1 MKLKKF
7 VLGAVFAL
15 ALVGMMGCN
24 KDKEKDEYASKI
36 TIGKYKGIEVEKMST
51 QPTKDD
57 IESQIKS
64 YLYTLKDEKI
74 KKVKDGDNVNI
85 DFEGKIDGEAFDGGS
100 SEGYDLLIGS
110 NSFIDDFE
118 EQLIDKKV
126 GKEYDIKVTF
136 PKDYAASEEL
146 QGKDA
151 VFTVKI
157 NYVSPRKLTDK
168 IVKKDESNECKT
180 VEEYE
185 TYVEEQLIEQLETTA
200 ESSIKS
206 TILTKIV
213 ENARYNDKNIKE
225 DIDRGIQAVIDSAAF
240 IKGAAVSSFQ
250 ANLEQYTGAKHVIPV
265 GNGTD
270 ALQIALMA
278 LGLKPGDEVITPT
291 FTFIATAEVVALL
304 GLTPVVVD
312 VDWDTMNI
320 SVEAVK
326 KAITKKTKAI
336 VPVHL
341 FGQCADM
348 EELMAIAKAH
358 NLYIIEDACQ
368 AIGSVYRFA
377 DGTEKQAGT
386 MGEIGCTSFFP
397 SKNLGCY
404 GDGGAIFTNDD
415 ELAAKMRAIANHGMV
430 VRYYHDTVGV
440 NSRLDSIQA
449 AVLDVK
455 LKHLDEYI
463 AARQKAATY
472 YDNAFANHPH
482 ILVPARSEKSSHV
495 FHQYTLRLV
504 DVDRDAMRE
513 ALAEAGVP
521 AMIYYPVPL
530 HMQKAYQDARYQ
542 AGDFP
547 VAERLAACVLSLPM
561 HTELD
566 EEQLKYIVEAI
577 GERLKARG

>member
-1 MKLKKF
+1 MK
-7 VLGAVFAL
+7 
-15 ALVGMMGCN
+15 
-24 KDKEKDEYASKI
+24 KI
-36 TIGKYKGIEVEKMST
+36 QMVDLQT
-51 QPTKDD
+51 QY
-57 IESQIKS
+57 Q
-64 YLYTLKDEKI
+64 
-74 KKVKDGDNVNI
+74 
-85 DFEGKIDGEAFDGGS
+85 
-100 SEGYDLLIGS
+100 
-110 NSFIDDFE
+110 
-118 EQLIDKKV
+118 
-126 GKEYDIKVTF
+126 
-136 PKDYAASEEL
+136 
-146 QGKDA
+146 
-151 VFTVKI
+151 
-157 NYVSPRKLTDK
+157 
-168 IVKKDESNECKT
+168 
-180 VEEYE
+180 
-185 TYVEEQLIEQLETTA
+185 
-200 ESSIKS
+200 
-206 TILTKIV
+206 
-213 ENARYNDKNIKE
+213 NIKE
-225 DIDRGIQAVIDSAAF
+225 DIDLGIQAVIDSASF

-250 ANLEQYTGAKHVIPV
+250 TNLEHYTGAKHVIPV

-278 LGLKPGDEVITPT
+278 LGLQPGDEVITPT

-304 GLTPVVVD
+304 GLTPIVVD

-326 KAITKKTKAI
+326 KAITPKTKAI

-358 NLYIIEDACQ
+358 NLYIVEDACQ

-404 GDGGAIFTNDD
+404 GDGGAIFTNNDD
-415 ELAAKMRAIANHGMV
+415 LAAKMRAIANHGMV
-430 VRYYHDTVGV
+430 VRYYHDIVGV

-455 LKHLDEYI
+455 LKHLNEYI

-472 YDNAFANHPH
+472 YDNAFVNHPK
-482 ILVPARSEKSSHV
+482 ILVPTRSEKSSHV
-495 FHQYTLRLV
+495 FHQYTLRLL
-504 DVDRDAMRE
+504 DVDRDALRA

-542 AGDFP
+542 TGDFP
-547 VAERLAACVLSLPM
+547 VAERLADCVLSLPM

-566 EEQLKYIVEAI
+566 EEQLEYITMQI
-577 GERLKARG
+577 LKNLGI